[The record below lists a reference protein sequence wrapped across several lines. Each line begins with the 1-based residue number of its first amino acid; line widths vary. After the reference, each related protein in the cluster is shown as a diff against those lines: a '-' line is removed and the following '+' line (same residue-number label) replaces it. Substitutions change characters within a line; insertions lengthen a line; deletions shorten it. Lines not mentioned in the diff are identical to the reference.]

1 MISLN
6 VYLLQNTRFQL
17 DVKWSD
23 TSRSSAKPENPNLNF
38 LLGTNLKTGLKIK
51 TKMMFIQ

>member
-6 VYLLQNTRFQL
+6 MYLLQNSRFQL
-17 DVKWSD
+17 DVNWSD
-23 TSRSSAKPENPNLNF
+23 TSRISAKPENPNLNF